1 MTYFVG
7 AERVKLVR
15 LKTLR
20 PGTRVVDNEVVPSGR
35 YHAVADMEAA
45 TGLCGATVVDTFE
58 QSFTESEG
66 LKCEE
71 CEELAK
77 VP

>member
-35 YHAVADMEAA
+35 YHAVADMEAES
-45 TGLCGATVVDTFE
+45 GLCGAKVIDTFE

-77 VP
+77 AS

>member
-20 PGTRVVDNEVVPSGR
+20 PGTRVVDSELVPSGR
-35 YHAVADMEAA
+35 YHAVPDMDAE
-45 TGLCGATVVDTFE
+45 TGLCGTKVVDTFE

-71 CEELAK
+71 CEDLAK
-77 VP
+77 AS

>member
-7 AERVKLVR
+7 AERVKLLR

-20 PGTRVVDNEVVPSGR
+20 PGTRVVDTETVPAGR
-35 YHAVADMEAA
+35 YHAVSGLDAA
-45 TGLCGATVVDTFE
+45 NGLCGTKVMDIFE
-58 QSFTESEG
+58 QSFIEGEG
-66 LKCEE
+66 LKCEK

-77 VP
+77 TP